1 MTHEQAM
8 QMFNRQS
15 ASLAKGRRHH
25 LESVS
30 RCVDSVQKKL
40 DAGER
45 LDVVETQTAQH
56 YGLKGKEV

>member
-15 ASLAKGRRHH
+15 ASLAEGRRHH

-30 RCVDSVQKKL
+30 RCVDSVQRKI
-40 DAGER
+40 DAGKR
-45 LDVVETQTAQH
+45 LDVVEVKTAQH
-56 YGLKGKEV
+56 YGLKGKAV